1 MTLAGL
7 PSRRRGTGFRWITIG
22 VVATVLILLIDASLK
37 SRSTAPARQL
47 AAGAWVDQVL
57 PVISSSTGDGQVLAS
72 IWSGGLSRSGPSIAS
87 GVESVATKSAAEYA
101 ALSKLN
107 PPSGLVGSA
116 GLLEASLLARS
127 QAASIVEKVLLA
139 TLGAAA
145 GPSTRG
151 NPVDST
157 ASSPSVEAPLLA
169 QAASDIGVGDQAYSL
184 FRSTFPA
191 SVGVAM
197 PASVWGGDTTPYQSS
212 PAQVFLTSL
221 QSAMTTSPLYQFS
234 IFSLSTNPAPLT
246 TKASTL
252 ALPDASSISV
262 NLVVAN
268 TGNQAASHVTVTATI
283 SPAGHGASTVRDFV
297 NLAVGQAYTI
307 NRLGPLNPP
316 LGTPVTLTVTAST
329 STSSSTT
336 STSSTTTTT
345 PGSSASTSG
354 GTGPVATVK
363 SATSSIVFEM
373 PAPPPPTTTTTVP
386 TSTSKAATST
396 TTPTATSTL
405 PIG

>member
-47 AAGAWVDQVL
+47 ATGAWVDQVL
-57 PVISSSTGDGQVLAS
+57 PVISASTGNGEVLAS

-87 GVESVATKSAAEYA
+87 TVESVATKSAAEYA
-101 ALSKLN
+101 TLSKLS
-107 PPSGLVGSA
+107 PPNSLVGSA

-127 QAASIVEKVLLA
+127 QAASTVEKVLLA

-145 GPSTRG
+145 GPSSQG
-151 NPVDST
+151 NPADST

-191 SVGVAM
+191 SAGVRM
-197 PASVWGGDTTPYQSS
+197 PASVWGGDTAPYQSQ

-221 QSAMTTSPLYQFS
+221 QSAASTSPLYQFN

-246 TKASTL
+246 TKGSTL

-262 NLVVAN
+262 NVVVAN
-268 TGNQAASHVTVTATI
+268 TGNQPASHVTVTATI
-283 SPAGHGASTVRDFV
+283 SPAGRGSSTVRDFV
-297 NLAVGQAYTI
+297 SLAVGQAYTI

-316 LGTPVTLTVTAST
+316 FGTPVTLTLTVTAST
-329 STSSSTT
+329 SATSP
-336 STSSTTTTT
+336 TTTTS
-345 PGSSASTSG
+345 GSNASTGS
-354 GTGPVATVK
+354 GTGPVPTVK

-373 PAPPPPTTTTTVP
+373 PAPPPPTTTTVP
-386 TSTSKAATST
+386 TSTSKGATST
-396 TTPTATSTL
+396 TTPAATATR
-405 PIG
+405 PGG